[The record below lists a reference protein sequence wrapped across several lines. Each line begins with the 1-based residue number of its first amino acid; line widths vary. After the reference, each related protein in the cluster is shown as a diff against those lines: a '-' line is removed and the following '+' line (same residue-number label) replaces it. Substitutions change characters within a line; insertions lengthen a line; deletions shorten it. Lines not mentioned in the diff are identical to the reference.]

1 MSFPLVG
8 NSKINSSITNAL
20 KENRLPHAILIEGD
34 KGNGK
39 HTLAYYLASFAVC
52 SGENAPCRNCRNC
65 NLKINHPDIAIIA
78 PEENKKN
85 ITVAQVRELKS
96 EAYIKPHMA
105 KRRVFIIDCADT
117 LNEQSQNA
125 LLKVLEEPPESVLF
139 ILITESKAALLE
151 TIISRC
157 IVLTLSTP
165 EKNEALGYIK
175 SVTDFEEKEIL
186 EALENSK
193 NNIGKALDL
202 LSGKEDSKTFAAAK
216 EFLDFFLKDDTFGML
231 TVTSQ
236 FEKNRI
242 DADSFFKDLKYC
254 IAENLRNKPHSYFSN
269 SLSRFYSLVCELEKS
284 LITNINLSLLFCTL
298 TSSAEQITN
307 NK

>member
-8 NSKINSSITNAL
+8 NSKINLSITNAL
-20 KENRLPHAILIEGD
+20 RENRLPHAILIEGD
-34 KGNGK
+34 TGNGK
-39 HTLAYYLASFAVC
+39 HTLAYYLAAFAVC
-52 SGENAPCRNCRNC
+52 SGENAPCNTCKNC
-65 NLKINHPDIAIIA
+65 NLKLNHPDISIIA

-85 ITVAQVRELKS
+85 ISVAQVRELKN

-105 KRRVFIIDCADT
+105 KRRVFIIDYAHT

-139 ILITESKAALLE
+139 ILITESKASLLE

-165 EKNEALGYIK
+165 EKSEALEYIK
-175 SVTDFEEKEIL
+175 SSTDFNDSEIE
-186 EALENSK
+186 EALYISK
-193 NNIGKALDL
+193 NNIGKALDQ
-202 LSGKEDSKTFAAAK
+202 LSGKKDSKTTAAAK
-216 EFLDFFLKDDTFGML
+216 EFLNLFLRGDSFSML
-231 TVTSQ
+231 ALTAP

-242 DADSFFKDLKYC
+242 ETAAFFKELKYYT
-254 IAENLRNKPHSYFSN
+254 AEALRKKPSGYTAQM
-269 SLSRFYSLVCELEKS
+269 LSRFYSLICEKESS

-307 NK
+307 NR

>member
-8 NSKINSSITNAL
+8 NSKINLSISNAL

-34 KGNGK
+34 AGNGK

-52 SGENAPCRNCRNC
+52 SGENAPCGNCRNC

-85 ITVAQVRELKS
+85 ISVAQVRELKN

-105 KRRVFIIDCADT
+105 KRRVFIIDYAHT

-139 ILITESKAALLE
+139 ILITESKASLLE

-165 EKNEALGYIK
+165 EKQEALEYIK
-175 SVTDFEEKEIL
+175 SVTDFGDTEIS
-186 EALENSK
+186 EALDNSK

-202 LSGKEDSKTFAAAK
+202 LSGKEDSKATAAAK
-216 EFLDFFLKDDTFGML
+216 EFIDFFLKGDSFGML
-231 TVTSQ
+231 SVTAA
-236 FEKNRI
+236 FEKSRI
-242 DADSFFKDLKYC
+242 ETDAFLKNLKYYA
-254 IAENLRNKPHSYFSN
+254 AENLRNKPKSYN
-269 SLSRFYSLVCELEKS
+269 AKSLSRFYSLICELEKS